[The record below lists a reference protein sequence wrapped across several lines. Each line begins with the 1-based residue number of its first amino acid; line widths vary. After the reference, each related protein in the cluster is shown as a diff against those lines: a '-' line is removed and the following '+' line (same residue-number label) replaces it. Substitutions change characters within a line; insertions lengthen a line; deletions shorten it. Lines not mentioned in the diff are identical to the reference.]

1 MAEEAESSSET
12 KRSSGPVILG
22 APLGLLWSLSLSWWV
37 DEIPIRQMDGLPV
50 SLVWP
55 SGCTAA
61 ARLIFQLD
69 DRNDFGNGCGCS
81 HSFF

>member
-1 MAEEAESSSET
+1 M
-12 KRSSGPVILG
+12 LG
-22 APLGLLWSLSLSWWV
+22 APLGLLWSLSLNWWV
-37 DEIPIRQMDGLPV
+37 DEIPIRRMDGLPI
-50 SLVWP
+50 SLVLWP

-69 DRNDFGNGCGCS
+69 DRNDFGNACGSS